1 MATISP
7 RPFTGRHMAAILVI
21 FFSVVI
27 AVNLL
32 MARLAIGTFGGTVV
46 DNSYVASQNFNTWL
60 AEARDEQ
67 SLGWQATV
75 QRDAQGTVLVMA
87 HDRDGRP
94 LDGATVSAIARHP
107 LGRLPDRHLAFAEQQ
122 GGFRCTSALGYGRW
136 QLIVTIVRGG
146 RTMRI
151 AADLS

>member
-7 RPFTGRHMAAILVI
+7 RLFTGRHMATILVT
-21 FFSVVI
+21 FFGVVI

-46 DNSYVASQNFNTWL
+46 DNSYVASQNFNSWL
-60 AEARDEQ
+60 AEARSEQ
-67 SLGWQATV
+67 ALGWQATV
-75 QRDAQGTVLVMA
+75 RRDAQGMVMVMA
-87 HDRDGRP
+87 HDRDGRA
-94 LDGATVSAIARHP
+94 LDGASVSAIARHP
-107 LGRLPDRHLAFAEQQ
+107 LGRLPDRQLAFAEQQ
-122 GGFRCTSALGYGRW
+122 GGFRSTSALGDGRW

>member
-7 RPFTGRHMAAILVI
+7 QRFTGRHMAAILVT
-21 FFSVVI
+21 FFGVVI

-46 DNSYVASQNFNTWL
+46 DNSYVASQSFNGWL

-67 SLGWQATV
+67 ALGWQATV
-75 QRDAQGTVLVMA
+75 RRDSQGTVLIMA
-87 HDRDGRP
+87 RDRDGRA

-107 LGRLPDRHLAFAEQQ
+107 LGRLPDRYLAFAAQQ
-122 GGFRCTSALGYGRW
+122 GGFRSTSALGDGRW
-136 QLIVTIVRGG
+136 QLIVTIVRDG
-146 RTMRI
+146 RTMRV
-151 AADLS
+151 AADVA